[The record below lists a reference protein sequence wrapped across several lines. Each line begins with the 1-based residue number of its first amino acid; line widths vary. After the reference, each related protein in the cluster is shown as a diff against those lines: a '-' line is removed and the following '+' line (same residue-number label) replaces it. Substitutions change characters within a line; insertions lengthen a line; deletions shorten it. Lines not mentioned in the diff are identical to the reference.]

1 MFLMVG
7 MTIKPLDILYLLD
20 VEDVDQ
26 MDHVELNNLCIAITL
41 DEQLTKEEMLL
52 DENSSDR
59 RNMC

>member
-26 MDHVELNNLCIAITL
+26 MDYVELNNLCIAITL
-41 DEQLTKEEMLL
+41 DEQLTQESIARNE
-52 DENSSDR
+52 SSSNR
-59 RNMC
+59 GNMC

>member
-1 MFLMVG
+1 

-41 DEQLTKEEMLL
+41 DEQLTKEEMLR

>member
-1 MFLMVG
+1 

-26 MDHVELNNLCIAITL
+26 MDYVELNNLCIAITL
-41 DEQLTKEEMLL
+41 DEQLTKEEMLR

>member
-1 MFLMVG
+1 MVG

-26 MDHVELNNLCIAITL
+26 MDYVELNNLCIAITL
-41 DEQLTKEEMLL
+41 DEQLTKEEMLR